1 MGKLHQKTRAQSKMA
16 AANESGR
23 LDGGCEEE
31 KLNCFDA
38 WKARMGKKCCCLA
51 FGRIGFKAL
60 GCHRQPIM
68 KTLALLQ
75 FAGSIFCIVGSVG
88 LSTNATVLK
97 STPWAEYT
105 YEGTDGTGEHSV
117 YMNLAGARVDQ
128 PKGDDGIGYSVGKW
142 DDFDD
147 LDEYTSQPWFA
158 QIKDCKDASVK
169 AQTTML
175 LVAIFH
181 WFSSLDAL
189 TRSKVKS
196 DNGCNKI
203 LAVINSTCNATMLL
217 ICTLAFG
224 TQCVNNISDT
234 VDPDFGVAYS
244 LVILACCIDLFIGFP
259 IHLLTPCPCPEEI
272 ECELDDKEQFPIA
285 LDHIAANGTNY
296 DSVVH
301 AH

>member
-1 MGKLHQKTRAQSKMA
+1 MG
-16 AANESGR
+16 
-23 LDGGCEEE
+23 
-31 KLNCFDA
+31 
-38 WKARMGKKCCCLA
+38 GKKCCCLA

-117 YMNLAGARVDQ
+117 YMNLAGARVDH
-128 PKGDDGIGYSVGKW
+128 PKW
-142 DDFDD
+142 DDCND

-189 TRSKVKS
+189 TRSEVKS
-196 DNGCNKI
+196 
-203 LAVINSTCNATMLL
+203 
-217 ICTLAFG
+217 
-224 TQCVNNISDT
+224 
-234 VDPDFGVAYS
+234 
-244 LVILACCIDLFIGFP
+244 
-259 IHLLTPCPCPEEI
+259 
-272 ECELDDKEQFPIA
+272 
-285 LDHIAANGTNY
+285 
-296 DSVVH
+296 
-301 AH
+301 